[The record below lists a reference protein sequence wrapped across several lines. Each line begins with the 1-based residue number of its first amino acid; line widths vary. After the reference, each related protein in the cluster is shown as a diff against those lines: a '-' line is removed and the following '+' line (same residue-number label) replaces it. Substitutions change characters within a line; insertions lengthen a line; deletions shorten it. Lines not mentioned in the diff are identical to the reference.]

1 MLRFRF
7 RHSLAALAALTLAGT
22 SPARAAGPDLRLDDL
37 RDDAHAALNSS
48 ISLIRRVLHMDPQ
61 DDVVSHAIAVSSRE
75 ATLDLELASGHTRSL
90 TLRGGRVLVDGHA
103 VGSYA
108 PGGLLD
114 RSWRRALADAASLDT
129 RSVLVALR
137 AWPAASLNPEEA
149 AARTKLLD
157 GLRGLTVRTPTV
169 AAPALAEAKAE
180 AARQGAAAAA
190 GGPAGIRLADLSAL
204 DTIGRQLQA
213 LDDAGSDVADAVRT
227 TPVQLGDVAVAAGQ
241 RVDGNVVVYKGS
253 ASIFGEVTGSVVALF
268 GDVTYHRGSL
278 IGHNAVSLGGQV
290 INDGGVVRGDIKT
303 ISRDDLASSD
313 AGLEAD
319 TELKT
324 AAHARPAPTMLQ
336 RVSSDVM
343 NVLAVFVALAMLG
356 LGTVFFGRRYIEVV
370 ADTASHAF
378 GRSFVVGLLGQLL
391 LLPTFAML
399 IVGLVFT
406 LVGILLLPFAAV
418 AFVLAACVAFIG
430 GYLAVAHA
438 IGETVTRRRMAHG
451 VFVRAPNAYGYLF
464 AGLIGLLGLWAA
476 AALTGWMGPIVIV
489 FRIAA
494 VIVTWLAT
502 TVGFGAVLLSRA
514 GLRETF
520 AGRHFGEMSDEY
532 LWATPPATPTAASAR
547 MNQK

>member
-7 RHSLAALAALTLAGT
+7 RLSLAALAGLVLAGPT
-22 SPARAAGPDLRLDDL
+22 AARATERGTRYGL
-37 RDDAHAALNSS
+37 RDDAQAAINSS
-48 ISLIRRVLHMDPQ
+48 ILLIRRVLHLGPQ
-61 DDVVSHAIAVSSRE
+61 DDVVSHAIALSSRE

-90 TLRGGRVLVDGHA
+90 TLRGGRVLVDGQA
-103 VGSYA
+103 VGSYT
-108 PGGLLD
+108 PGGGLD
-114 RSWRRALADAASLDT
+114 RSWRRALAQVASLDT
-129 RSVLVALR
+129 RAVLVALHS
-137 AWPAASLNPEEA
+137 WPAASLNMEEA
-149 AARTKLLD
+149 AARAKLID
-157 GLRGLTVRTPTV
+157 GLRGLSVRAVTVS
-169 AAPALAEAKAE
+169 APALAEAKLEAE
-180 AARQGAAAAA
+180 RARGAAIQS
-190 GGPAGIRLADLSAL
+190 GQPISIRLEDLSAL
-204 DTIGRQLQA
+204 DSIGRQLQA
-213 LDDAGSDVADAVRT
+213 LDEAGSDVAEAVRT
-227 TPVQLGDVAVAAGQ
+227 TPVRLGDVSVAAGQ
-241 RVDGNVVVYKGS
+241 RVDGNVVVYKGN
-253 ASIFGEVTGSVVALF
+253 ASIFGEVTGNVVALF

-278 IGHNAVSLGGQV
+278 IGHNAVSLGGRV

-303 ISRDDLASSD
+303 ISRTELASVDADLAV
-313 AGLEAD
+313 E
-319 TELKT
+319 TELK
-324 AAHARPAPTMLQ
+324 AVRERPAPTALQ
-336 RVSSDVM
+336 RVSSDVL

-356 LGTVFFGRRYIEVV
+356 FGTVFFGRRYVEVV

-399 IVGLVFT
+399 IVGLIFT
-406 LVGILLLPFAAV
+406 LVGILLLPFAVV
-418 AFVLAACVAFIG
+418 AFVVAAIVAFVG

-451 VFVRAPNAYGYLF
+451 AFVRAPNAYGYLF
-464 AGLIGLLGLWAA
+464 AGLVGLLGLWAA

-494 VIVTWLAT
+494 IIVTWIAA

-532 LWATPPATPTAASAR
+532 LWATPPATPTAAR